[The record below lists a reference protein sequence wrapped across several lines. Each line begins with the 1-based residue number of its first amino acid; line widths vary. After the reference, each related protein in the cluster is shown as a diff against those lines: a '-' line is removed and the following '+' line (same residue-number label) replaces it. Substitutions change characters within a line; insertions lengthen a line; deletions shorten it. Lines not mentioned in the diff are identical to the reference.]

1 MNLHPN
7 PDTPSPA
14 RLGAQSWAAAKADYL
29 AGFSAPDVAERYGMS
44 VATLRRRAA
53 EEGWRRIDQPESTPP
68 EPLFDADEPPP
79 SAEALRAAAWRWA
92 VHAARLGR
100 VREARGWIQFMTD
113 LRYLGWENATRYAP
127 PSTRDS
133 PTVERP
139 GAAAPHDPAALFA
152 AIDARETPETPATPE
167 PADRTVSRL
176 GIPLRNLP
184 PTPAVHRLFNSSHAP
199 AALSPIDAGLS
210 V

>member
-53 EEGWRRIDQPESTPP
+53 EEGWRRIDQPESAPP

-113 LRYLGWENATRYAP
+113 LRYLGWENARRDVRRRRRGTRRPSNGRGP
-127 PSTRDS
+127 PPRMIPRLCLRRLTRVRLLRRLRRLSLPIGPSRASAFRYGICRPRPPFTGFSTALTPLRRRHRLTRD
-133 PTVERP
+133 
-139 GAAAPHDPAALFA
+139 
-152 AIDARETPETPATPE
+152 
-167 PADRTVSRL
+167 
-176 GIPLRNLP
+176 
-184 PTPAVHRLFNSSHAP
+184 
-199 AALSPIDAGLS
+199 
-210 V
+210 